1 MMAFGIKDDNA
12 FAEMLINDA
21 GVAVVPGSGFGA
33 PGHFRA
39 SFATSM
45 ADAGEVHRAH
55 EEGARSA
62 GR

>member
-1 MMAFGIKDDNA
+1 
-12 FAEMLINDA
+12 MLINDA

-45 ADAGEVHRAH
+45 AVLEKSIERMQKVLERGPVAKTA
-55 EEGARSA
+55 
-62 GR
+62 

>member
-1 MMAFGIKDDNA
+1 
-12 FAEMLINDA
+12 MLINDA

-45 ADAGEVHRAH
+45 AVLEKSIERMQKVLEAGPVKK
-55 EEGARSA
+55 SA
-62 GR
+62 